1 MTRKSRRC
9 WSKSIGERGHR
20 VRLYEAR
27 LGGPIMR
34 SVFVNGKEVRK
45 SFGHRDRE
53 TAVRQGYELL
63 NALVNNERALDK
75 QSLTLGMLA
84 DLYLESPAHLSKKP
98 RTQRA
103 EGQILGRVV
112 AFFGRARD
120 VDTVSESDARRYA
133 MARRQ
138 GEVARTGVEKGR
150 PVGNRT
156 IGADLEMLLRALRWA
171 VRERTRNGKR
181 LLTENPLAGVRLPTE
196 KNPRRPVMRH
206 DEYLRLLDVA
216 DRVDSRLK
224 LGLIVAE
231 GTGRRL
237 SAWRNLQWEDVDFD
251 AGTIC
256 WRADHDKKGYEQVVP
271 MTEAVRDAL
280 AAARRVQKSIGNMPV
295 FPAPKDPSRPCSAD
309 LFGYWL
315 RKAYE
320 LAEIAPQLGGMWHP
334 IRRKWATER
343 KGYPVK
349 DVAAAGGWKDEGTML
364 KSYQQADPETVRQVV
379 LHPTQ
384 RILSR

>member
-34 SVFVNGKEVRK
+34 SVFVNRKEVRK
-45 SFGHRDRE
+45 SLGHRDKE
-53 TAVRQGYELL
+53 TAVREGYELL
-63 NALVNNERALDK
+63 NALLTNEKALDK

-103 EGQILGRVV
+103 EDQILGRVV
-112 AFFGRARD
+112 AFFGRTRD

-156 IGADLEMLLRALRWA
+156 ISADLEMLLRALRWA
-171 VRERTRNGKR
+171 VRERTTNGKR

-206 DEYLRLLDVA
+206 NEYLRLLDVA

-237 SAWRNLQWEDVDFD
+237 SAWRNLLWEDVDFD

-256 WRADHDKKGYEQVVP
+256 WRADYDKKGYEQVVP
-271 MTEAVRDAL
+271 MTQAVKDAL
-280 AAARRVQKSIGNMPV
+280 AAARRTQKSIGNTPV
-295 FPAPKDPSRPCSAD
+295 FPAQKDASKPCSAD

-320 LAEIAPQLGGMWHP
+320 LAQITPQPGGMWHP

-349 DVAAAGGWKDEGTML
+349 DVAAAGGWRDEGTML

-384 RILSR
+384 RIVSR

>member
-379 LHPTQ
+379 LHPTR

>member
-45 SFGHRDRE
+45 SLGHRDRE
-53 TAVRQGYELL
+53 TAVQEGYELL
-63 NALVNNERALDK
+63 NALLTNEKALDK

-103 EGQILGRVV
+103 ESQILGRVV
-112 AFFGRARD
+112 AFFGRTRD
-120 VDTVSESDARRYA
+120 VDTVSESDARRYER
-133 MARRQ
+133 ARRQ
-138 GEVARTGVEKGR
+138 GEVTRTGVEQGR

-156 IGADLEMLLRALRWA
+156 ISADLEMLLRALRWA
-171 VRERTRNGKR
+171 VRERTTNGRR
-181 LLTENPLAGVRLPTE
+181 LLKENPLAGLRLPTE

-206 DEYLRLLDVA
+206 DEYLRLLHVA

-237 SAWRNLQWEDVDFD
+237 SAWRNLLWEDVEFD
-251 AGTIC
+251 AGTIR

-271 MTEAVRDAL
+271 MTEAVKDAL
-280 AAARRVQKSIGNMPV
+280 AAARRTQKSIGNTPV
-295 FPAPKDPSRPCSAD
+295 FPAPKDPSKPCSAD

-320 LAEIAPQLGGMWHP
+320 LAEITPQPGGMWHP

-349 DVAAAGGWKDEGTML
+349 DVAAAGGWRDEGTML
-364 KSYQQADPETVRQVV
+364 RSYQQADPETVRRVV

-384 RILSR
+384 RIVSR

>member
-1 MTRKSRRC
+1 MGGD
-9 WSKSIGERGHR
+9 WER
-20 VRLYEAR
+20 
-27 LGGPIMR
+27 
-34 SVFVNGKEVRK
+34 
-45 SFGHRDRE
+45 
-53 TAVRQGYELL
+53 
-63 NALVNNERALDK
+63 
-75 QSLTLGMLA
+75 
-84 DLYLESPAHLSKKP
+84 
-98 RTQRA
+98 
-103 EGQILGRVV
+103 
-112 AFFGRARD
+112 
-120 VDTVSESDARRYA
+120 
-133 MARRQ
+133 
-138 GEVARTGVEKGR
+138 VARA
-150 PVGNRT
+150 VG
-156 IGADLEMLLRALRWA
+156 WA
-171 VRERTRNGKR
+171 VRERTKNGKR
-181 LLTENPLAGVRLPTE
+181 LLRENPLAGVRLPTD

-237 SAWRNLQWEDVDFD
+237 SAWRNLLWEDVDFD

-271 MTEAVRDAL
+271 MTDAVKDAL
-280 AAARRVQKSIGNMPV
+280 AAARRAQKSIGNTPV
-295 FPAPKDPSRPCSAD
+295 FPAPKHPNRPCSAD

-349 DVAAAGGWKDEGTML
+349 DVAAAGGWEDEGEML
-364 KSYQQADPETVRQVV
+364 KSYQQADPGSLAQGV
-379 LHPTQ
+379 LPTTQ
-384 RILSR
+384 

>member
-1 MTRKSRRC
+1 
-9 WSKSIGERGHR
+9 
-20 VRLYEAR
+20 
-27 LGGPIMR
+27 
-34 SVFVNGKEVRK
+34 
-45 SFGHRDRE
+45 
-53 TAVRQGYELL
+53 
-63 NALVNNERALDK
+63 
-75 QSLTLGMLA
+75 
-84 DLYLESPAHLSKKP
+84 
-98 RTQRA
+98 
-103 EGQILGRVV
+103 VV
-112 AFFGRARD
+112 AFFGRTRD

-156 IGADLEMLLRALRWA
+156 IAADLEMLLRALRRA
-171 VRERTRNGKR
+171 VRERTKNGKR

-206 DEYLRLLDVA
+206 DEYLRLLNVA

-237 SAWRNLQWEDVDFD
+237 SAWRNLLWEDVDFD

-271 MTEAVRDAL
+271 MTEAVQDAL
-280 AAARRVQKSIGNMPV
+280 AAARRAQKRIGNTPV

-315 RKAYE
+315 RKAYV
-320 LAEIAPQLGGMWHP
+320 LAEIAPQPGGMWHP

-384 RILSR
+384 RIVSR